1 MPKKSFSAQRKEA
14 IIMFFMLLVTDQ
26 QFSQLYRK
34 YIKYA
39 GTVCIN
45 TMKRYF
51 SKYFSLEE
59 TKDILQETFLNTY
72 LYLVRTEE
80 IHNMKSL
87 IARITELTTIKHMDK
102 YVRLMRV
109 KLPMPEV
116 EEDPIEI
123 VLETE
128 DLERLAK
135 VIKTLHP
142 RFSSVLL
149 LKDFHG
155 MSLKGIAEISGIPYN
170 TILSWHSRGKRQL
183 AKLLQEKYS
192 SEGLQPKDLSEH

>member
-1 MPKKSFSAQRKEA
+1 
-14 IIMFFMLLVTDQ
+14 MFFMLLVTDQ
-26 QFSQLYRK
+26 EFNQLYRK
-34 YIKYA
+34 YKKYA

-59 TKDILQETFLNTY
+59 MKDILQETFLNTY
-72 LYLVRTEE
+72 LYLIRTEE

-102 YVRLMRV
+102 YVRLVRV
-109 KLPMPEV
+109 KIPMLEI
-116 EEDPIEI
+116 EEDPIEM
-123 VLETE
+123 VLESE
-128 DLERLAK
+128 DLENLAK
-135 VIKTLHP
+135 IIKSLHP
-142 RFSSVLL
+142 RFSSVIL
-149 LKDFHG
+149 LKNVHG

-183 AKLLQEKYS
+183 AKLLQQNNP
-192 SEGLQPKDLSEH
+192 SEQLRPKELYEH